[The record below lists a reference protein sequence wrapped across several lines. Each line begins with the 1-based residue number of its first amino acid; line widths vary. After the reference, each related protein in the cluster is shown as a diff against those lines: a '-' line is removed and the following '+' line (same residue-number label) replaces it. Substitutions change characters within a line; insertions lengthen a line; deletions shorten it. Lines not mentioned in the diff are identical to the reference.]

1 MSASPKDKGNAE
13 KGLSKTNKIK
23 KGHFIEDIHL
33 VIKIAKKV
41 HYIGLFELLI
51 SQDLCHK
58 LTDKQLTSLEH
69 IYKTL
74 HDGQR

>member
-1 MSASPKDKGNAE
+1 MSASQKEKGYAE
-13 KGLSKTNKIK
+13 KGFSKPNKVK
-23 KGHFIEDIHL
+23 KDHFIEDIHL
-33 VIKIAKKV
+33 VIKIAKKM

-51 SQDLCHK
+51 SPDLCHK
-58 LTDKQLTSLEH
+58 LTDKQLTALEH